1 MHIRIILKVFENY
14 KCPGI
19 VFFSKALEVILEV
32 ILMSSHV

>member
-1 MHIRIILKVFENY
+1 MHIRIIMKVFENY

-19 VFFSKALEVILEV
+19 VFFSKDLEV